1 MKTIIISV
9 IVGLIVVAG
18 ALGGYYWWSTSK
30 EPKTLQNETE
40 VPVGERALDI
50 ADETEGIGTDEDLL
64 PPNEIGDQATE
75 TSSEETT
82 GSDDIPL
89 DTGSPLEE
97 GADFGSDDLSGDILD
112 TAESRDLTDLDV
124 TPEPRETRPP
134 DNESGRP
141 GEQPSETEGDVS
153 PTPKPTTPVAKAT
166 PVSKPTPGPAPGNFS
181 VRTVQPVFKSQ
192 LAAVRK
198 AMQPLGVRLKERQ
211 TEQQYLSAYR
221 IAIGYFRTKAE
232 AESWAYYNFRP
243 KGIDYYVYPVQGMFS
258 IQVGVYAQ
266 QQNIEPAMRQ
276 LYRKFQGGRLP
287 IRTEMTNIATPAY
300 ELSIS
305 RITESLAV
313 KVEKALFQMGIVAH
327 VTGG

>member
-9 IVGLIVVAG
+9 VAGLIVVAG

-40 VPVGERALDI
+40 VPVGERGLDI
-50 ADETEGIGTDEDLL
+50 ADETEGIGADEDLL
-64 PPNEIGDQATE
+64 PNEIGDQATE
-75 TSSEETT
+75 TSSEETA
-82 GSDDIPL
+82 GSDDIAL
-89 DTGSPLEE
+89 DTDSPLEE
-97 GADFGSDDLSGDILD
+97 GADFGAEDLSGDVLD
-112 TAESRDLTDLDV
+112 SAETGDLEV

-141 GEQPSETEGDVS
+141 GEQASETEGDVS
-153 PTPKPTTPVAKAT
+153 PTPKPKTSVAEAT
-166 PVSKPTPGPAPGNFS
+166 PVPKPTPGPAPGNFS
-181 VRTVQPVFKSQ
+181 VRTAQPVFKSR

-198 AMQPLGVRLKERQ
+198 AMKPLGVRLKERQ
-211 TEQQYLSAYR
+211 TEQRYLSAYR
-221 IAIGYFRTKAE
+221 IAVGYFRTKAE

-258 IQVGVYAQ
+258 IQVGIYAQ

-287 IRTEMTNIATPAY
+287 IRTEMTNIATPTY

-305 RITESLAV
+305 RITESLAI
-313 KVEKALFQMGIVAH
+313 KVEKTLFQMGIVAH